1 LNIKIISA
9 TKDHMPVI
17 QNMARFYA
25 YDLSKSC
32 GFYELYDWSF
42 PENGLYE
49 AIDLSKYWEEPN
61 RYPFLIRVDNEIAGF
76 ALINKIARLPNT
88 DWNMGEFFIVG
99 KFQGK
104 GIGKRVAFELFDK
117 FPGQWEVM
125 QMPPNTPAIKF
136 WKKVIADYSHNQ
148 FDESIITIQEPKPHD
163 SNIFRFTAQGK
174 KQED

>member
-1 LNIKIISA
+1 MKISIIPAS
-9 TKDHMPVI
+9 KEIMPVI

-49 AIDLSKYWEEPN
+49 ALDVSKYWEPN
-61 RYPFLIRVDNEIAGF
+61 CYPFIIRVDDELAGF
-76 ALINKIARLPNT
+76 VLTNKAGSVPSI

-104 GIGKRVAFELFDK
+104 GIGRQVAFEIFNK

-125 QMPPNTPAIKF
+125 QMPPNLPAIKF
-136 WKKVIADYSHNQ
+136 WKKIIAEYSNNKFTETKISVADPEQHENILLQ
-148 FDESIITIQEPKPHD
+148 FNS
-163 SNIFRFTAQGK
+163 
-174 KQED
+174 

>member
-1 LNIKIISA
+1 MKINLTPA
-9 TKDHMPVI
+9 TAEQMPVI

-32 GFYELYDWSF
+32 GFYEVFDWSF

-49 AIDLSKYWEEPN
+49 ALDVSKYWQPN
-61 RYPFLIRVDNEIAGF
+61 HYPFTIRVDGELAGF
-76 ALINKIARLPNT
+76 ALINKIGSVSNI

-104 GIGKRVAFELFDK
+104 GIGRQIAFELFNR

-125 QMPPNTPAIKF
+125 QMPPNLPAIRF
-136 WKKVIADYSHNQ
+136 WKKIVAEYSNNQ
-148 FDESIITIQEPKPHD
+148 FTENTITIQEPEPHEG
-163 SNIFRFTAQGK
+163 IVLRFKAP
-174 KQED
+174 

>member
-1 LNIKIISA
+1 MKITITHA
-9 TKDHMPVI
+9 TKEHMSVI

-42 PENGLYE
+42 PPNGLYE
-49 AIDLSKYWEEPN
+49 AIDLSKYWEEPD
-61 RYPFLIRVDNEIAGF
+61 RYPFIIHVDNELAGF
-76 ALINKIARLPNT
+76 ALINKIGHLPLT

-104 GIGKRVAFELFDK
+104 GVGRQVAFELFDQ

-125 QMPPNTPAIKF
+125 QMPPNVPAIKF
-136 WKKVIADYSHNQ
+136 WKKIIAEYSHHQ
-148 FDESIITIQEPKPHD
+148 FEESVITIQETEPHE
-163 SNIFRFTAQGK
+163 SNIIRFMVHTAK
-174 KQED
+174 

>member
-1 LNIKIISA
+1 
-9 TKDHMPVI
+9 MPVI

-32 GFYELYDWSF
+32 GFYQLFDWSF

-49 AIDLSKYWEEPN
+49 AHDMSKYWNPDC
-61 RYPFLIRVDNEIAGF
+61 YPFMIRVDDELAGF
-76 ALINKIARLPNT
+76 VLINKMGSIPSI

-104 GIGKRVAFELFDK
+104 GIGRQVAFEVFNK

-125 QMPPNTPAIKF
+125 QMPPNLPAIKF
-136 WKKVIADYSHNQ
+136 WKKVIAEYSNNQ
-148 FDESIITIQEPKPHD
+148 FVETTITAQEPKPHD
-163 SNIFRFTAQGK
+163 NIVLRFNAPG
-174 KQED
+174 

>member
-1 LNIKIISA
+1 MKINITPAPKEA
-9 TKDHMPVI
+9 MPVI

-32 GFYELYDWSF
+32 GFYELFDWSF

-49 AIDLSKYWEEPN
+49 AQDVSKYWEEPN
-61 RYPFLIRVDNEIAGF
+61 RYPFLIRVDDELAGF
-76 ALINKIARLPNT
+76 ALINKVGSIPDI

-104 GIGKRVAFELFDK
+104 GIGKQVAFEIFDK

-125 QMPPNTPAIKF
+125 QMPPNIPAIEF
-136 WKKVIADYSHNQ
+136 WRKVISDYSNNQ
-148 FDESIITIQEPKPHD
+148 LIETTITINRPQPRII
-163 SNIFRFTAQGK
+163 NIFRFYSSKCGV
-174 KQED
+174 